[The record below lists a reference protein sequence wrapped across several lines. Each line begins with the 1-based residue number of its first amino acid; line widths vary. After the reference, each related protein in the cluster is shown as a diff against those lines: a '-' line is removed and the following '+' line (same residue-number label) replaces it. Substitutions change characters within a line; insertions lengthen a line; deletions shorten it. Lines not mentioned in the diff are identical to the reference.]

1 MTWKEIGQ
9 CFKNASHELLGAE
22 HSIRYF
28 IGDRVDEEIPEFLC
42 VKIRG
47 ALGNLCFTLDEM
59 LTEVHILACGDAADD
74 VREDMERIRKHAE
87 EERLRKHTDEEE

>member
-9 CFKNASHELLGAE
+9 YLKNASHELLGAE
-22 HSIRYF
+22 HSIRFF

-59 LTEVHILACGDAADD
+59 LTEVHILACGDAAND
-74 VREDMERIRKHAE
+74 VRESMKLLRKHADGE
-87 EERLRKHTDEEE
+87 GDEVDN